1 MQLTVPELTVLHSM
15 LAIMRVNDKKIA
27 EKEKKA
33 KEKARRAENNE
44 LSEQSEEKLDLPV
57 PGNRKSS

>member
-1 MQLTVPELTVLHSM
+1 M
-15 LAIMRVNDKKIA
+15 LAIMKVNDKKIA